1 MTLLCH
7 GNWQMFFYGPSRP
20 RWYFKIEMK
29 VNWNYSTSL
38 KEILLNSVGGMGG
51 LSQILAWVAW
61 VHKILACLT
70 WVKILA
76 WVAWVHIQMKLTCV
90 SWIFKL
96 IFEFVFVCLFLKL
109 WLSLCL
115 YSFFGYRF
123 FHAKYWKN
131 LWRSRGWRKKIKP

>member
-1 MTLLCH
+1 
-7 GNWQMFFYGPSRP
+7 
-20 RWYFKIEMK
+20 MK

-38 KEILLNSVGGMGG
+38 KAILLNSVGGMGG

-115 YSFFGYRF
+115 YSFFWLSLFSCKILKKSMKKQRVKKENKTIKIILYLLV
-123 FHAKYWKN
+123 KKN
-131 LWRSRGWRKKIKP
+131 LVRGLLFF

>member
-1 MTLLCH
+1 
-7 GNWQMFFYGPSRP
+7 
-20 RWYFKIEMK
+20 MK

-38 KEILLNSVGGMGG
+38 KAILLNSVGGMGG

-115 YSFFGYRF
+115 CSFFWLSLFSCKILKKSMKKQRVEKENKTIKIILYLL
-123 FHAKYWKN
+123 AKKN
-131 LWRSRGWRKKIKP
+131 LVRGLLFF

>member
-1 MTLLCH
+1 
-7 GNWQMFFYGPSRP
+7 
-20 RWYFKIEMK
+20 MK

-38 KEILLNSVGGMGG
+38 KAILLNSVGGMGG

-61 VHKILACLT
+61 VHKILACVA
-70 WVKILA
+70 WIKILA

-115 YSFFGYRF
+115 CSFFWLSLFSCKILKKSMKKQRVEKENKTIKIILYLL
-123 FHAKYWKN
+123 AKKN
-131 LWRSRGWRKKIKP
+131 LVRGLLFF